1 VPVPRR
7 FDRQPPERDPTRINE
22 RIRVPE
28 VRLID
33 ENGQQV
39 GIMRTQ
45 DALRMAQDR
54 DLDLVEVA
62 PDAKP
67 PVCRILD
74 YSKYKYEQV
83 QKQKAARK
91 HQQQINVREIKFR
104 PKIAQH
110 DYDTKKGHVERFL
123 RGRDKVKVTIMFRG
137 REMAHPERGEM
148 ILNRLAEDLGDLAVI
163 EQRPQQDGR
172 NMTMMLGPAK
182 TAPEQSA

>member
-7 FDRQPPERDPTRINE
+7 FDRQPPERDTTRINE

-39 GIMRTQ
+39 GIMKTSE
-45 DALRMAQDR
+45 ALRYAESR
-54 DLDLVEVA
+54 ELDLVEVA

-67 PVCRILD
+67 PVCRVLD
-74 YSKYKYEQV
+74 YSKYKYEQI

-91 HQQQINVREIKFR
+91 HQQQINIREIKFR

-123 RGRDKVKVTIMFRG
+123 KARDKVKVTIMFRG

-148 ILNRLAEDLGDLAVI
+148 ILNRLAEELEDLAVV

-172 NMTMMLGPAK
+172 NMTMML
-182 TAPEQSA
+182 APQRAAQG